1 MKELERRDAFKAF
14 TGVRVAFEQ
23 FVLDNKSFSNQ
34 VTVKIGSGPKGFLRL
49 KNLYVRVFDALQE
62 NLTREQILEVLR
74 KDREFSFLTP
84 DERLVEG
91 SSNQFS
97 KETKSATF
105 LRDAIAGAPRCKICK
120 CLLHFNS
127 IQIDHIVRKQDGG
140 LGILENAQLSHPF
153 CNSTIKN

>member
-1 MKELERRDAFKAF
+1 M
-14 TGVRVAFEQ
+14 
-23 FVLDNKSFSNQ
+23 
-34 VTVKIGSGPKGFLRL
+34 
-49 KNLYVRVFDALQE
+49 
-62 NLTREQILEVLR
+62 
-74 KDREFSFLTP
+74 
-84 DERLVEG
+84 LVEG
-91 SSNQFS
+91 SSRQFS